1 MNESRYDFEILLID
15 RDCEYEIVRL
25 IQIQFLWN
33 CSNKDNSTKDE
44 IPFPW
49 EDKSLLWHGVGQI
62 LVCHYSRFFIDACI
76 SFHNVNFKQNRPC
89 DKDNEKVPWLRM
101 WLLSSFP
108 QKNSLKEWS
117 FKRAVTIRTY
127 RDYHPIP
134 VPLNLVSQPV
144 LALRKGSNY
153 ELRDK
158 LDNEILQKK
167 VSSSLLQLLARFHF
181 LPFSHLVRWEKHLIC
196 MFLWYPINVF
206 VLNETPNSYNTSCY
220 FLFLPGGSL
229 R

>member
-1 MNESRYDFEILLID
+1 MFFWLALAWCR
-15 RDCEYEIVRL
+15 
-25 IQIQFLWN
+25 
-33 CSNKDNSTKDE
+33 TKALM
-44 IPFPW
+44 IPFLSVIIP
-49 EDKSLLWHGVGQI
+49 DFLLMHVFSL
-62 LVCHYSRFFIDACI
+62 
-76 SFHNVNFKQNRPC
+76 HNINFKQNRPC
-89 DKDNEKVPWLRM
+89 DKDIEEVPWLRM
-101 WLLSSFP
+101 WLLSLFP

-144 LALRKGSNY
+144 QALRKGSKY

-181 LPFSHLVRWEKHLIC
+181 LPFSRLARWEKHL
-196 MFLWYPINVF
+196 MVSHQRFLFLTKHLIHIIPVVI
-206 VLNETPNSYNTSCY
+206 